1 MASRGQAT
9 HPFVGRSLP
18 MRRLLAAADAAAAGE
33 GSFVL
38 VSGEP
43 GIGKSRLVE
52 QAAREAADRGLR
64 VLWAT
69 CWEGDGV
76 PALWPWTRLA
86 PEFAWHRGETAAG
99 AEEDRFRLFE
109 DVTALL
115 RRTAR
120 EQPLLLVID
129 DLQWADTASLL
140 LLRFVARHL
149 RGSRLLVTGTY
160 RDAETGEP
168 LRELLATTAG
178 LCEHIALEGLSQSE
192 VAGLVGSLTGVDP
205 PAARAAALH
214 RRTNGNP
221 LFVRELVCLMGDA
234 PEGAELRVPDGLR
247 EVIGRR
253 LDRLSP
259 PCRSLLLTASVLG
272 QRFRLGLLEA
282 TSGLAGERLTAPLE
296 EAVAAR
302 LVEEVPGVV
311 ARYRF
316 THALVVEVL
325 WGGLSAGRRREL
337 SLRAALAL
345 EELHAGDVEPW
356 LTQIAHHFRLAGEW
370 VKAIEYA
377 TRAGRRALGMLA
389 YEDAAVH
396 FERALE
402 MHEQAGD
409 GDPLARC
416 HLLLAVAEARMA
428 SAQIVAAREAYRRAA
443 DLARAAGAAEPLARA
458 ALGVGLA
465 TTMGIVDH
473 LEIELLEQALGAVGE
488 ADSVLRSRLLARL
501 AMALHDIASVDRR
514 RVLSDQAIAMAR
526 RVGDPA
532 ALAVALVD
540 RHVAIGI
547 HEPAEELLAM
557 SGEVVRLATARG
569 DRHLE
574 LRIRRLRVGSLLEV
588 GDMDAVRV
596 ELEICEAMTG
606 ELRRGDREWHL
617 PMVRAGLAALSG
629 RLEEAERLAEE
640 GLRRGAPTQHPG
652 LAVFHGSI
660 IGLLRF
666 LQGRLPEL
674 EDILRRSAERYPTAP
689 EWRCTL
695 VLALS
700 DAGRLDEAR
709 QQFELVAAEDFAILG
724 PHLPRL
730 HTLGL
735 LAVASD
741 AVGDAGRAA
750 LLHRLLAPR
759 ADYFVQVGQTGAG
772 CLGSVRYFV
781 GLLCCAMGRWDEAV
795 DHLERAVEANARIGA
810 VPFVANSRFQLARA
824 LRAGRGTG
832 DRARAREQ
840 LERAEATARAL
851 GMRLWRGG
859 AEPDR
864 PGAAPLTRREW
875 EIARLVADGLGNG
888 EIADQLSI
896 SKRTVES
903 HVEHV
908 RSKLG
913 LASRLAI
920 MTWVVR
926 HT

>member
-9 HPFVGRSLP
+9 HPFVGRSQH
-18 MRRLLAAADAAAAGE
+18 MRGLLAAADAAAAGE

-120 EQPLLLVID
+120 DQPLLLVID

-149 RGSRLLVTGTY
+149 RGSRLLVAGTY
-160 RDAETGEP
+160 RDVETGEP

-221 LFVRELVCLMGDA
+221 LFVRELVRLMGDA
-234 PEGAELRVPDGLR
+234 AEGAELRVPDGLR

-282 TSGLAGERLTAPLE
+282 TSGLAGEP
-296 EAVAAR
+296 
-302 LVEEVPGVV
+302 
-311 ARYRF
+311 
-316 THALVVEVL
+316 HALVVEVL
-325 WGGLSAGRRREL
+325 WGGLSAVRRREL

-345 EELHAGDVEPW
+345 EELHAVDVEPW

-370 VKAIEYA
+370 GRAIEYA

-402 MHEQAGD
+402 MHEQAGG

-416 HLLLAVAEARMA
+416 RLLLAVAEARMA

-443 DLARAAGAAEPLARA
+443 DLARTAGAAEPLARA

-465 TTMGIVDH
+465 TTMGIVDR

-526 RVGDPA
+526 RAGDPA
-532 ALAVALVD
+532 AIAVALVD

-574 LRIRRLRVGSLLEV
+574 LRARRLRVGSLLEV

-629 RLEEAERLAEE
+629 RLEEAERLAED

-660 IGLLRF
+660 IGLVRF

-674 EDILRRSAERYPTAP
+674 EDVLRRSAERYPTAP

-709 QQFELVAAEDFAILG
+709 QQFELVAAEDFAILA

-795 DHLERAVEANARIGA
+795 AHLERAVEANARIGA